1 MRRMRGQK
9 GMDITMKT
17 RAISIVLLVVGI
29 LFVVFGLVTDNIA
42 AMTPAVA
49 AWLFSVI
56 SIAQARRKEQ
66 SKRENE

>member
-1 MRRMRGQK
+1 MRTKRGQK

-49 AWLFSVI
+49 AWLVAVI
-56 SIAQARRKEQ
+56 SVAQTRRKEQ
-66 SKRENE
+66 SKKENE

>member
-1 MRRMRGQK
+1 MRTKRGQK

-49 AWLFSVI
+49 AWLAAVVA
-56 SIAQARRKEQ
+56 IAWTRRKEQ
-66 SKRENE
+66 SKKENE

>member
-1 MRRMRGQK
+1 MRTKRGQK

-17 RAISIVLLVVGI
+17 RAISIVLLVAGI

-49 AWLFSVI
+49 AWLVAVI
-56 SIAQARRKEQ
+56 SAAQTRRKEQ
-66 SKRENE
+66 SKKENE